1 MIMWSL
7 LSWTEMFVV
16 NLIGILTNTSTAD
29 TLVYNQN
36 FQNSYVK
43 ILIFREREEELQKL
57 TKLSNFIQDLD
68 INHRLAGGW
77 FWRR

>member
-1 MIMWSL
+1 
-7 LSWTEMFVV
+7 MFVV

-43 ILIFREREEELQKL
+43 ILIFRERRRV
-57 TKLSNFIQDLD
+57 TKVNQTVQFYPRFG
-68 INHRLAGGW
+68 H
-77 FWRR
+77 